1 MNRLQYSTWATRAA
15 RIAAASAALT
25 LLPPLQAQQSGNALA
40 GPTQGFTYDA
50 ASRSVRQ
57 VLGSF
62 GSASLGPALVQDLS
76 FGSVAPQRSY
86 GIGCVADQ
94 CFLVTGLG
102 SDQAQQNPI
111 PDQVGIPEGATWSA
125 DGRVAVLYSRSGQWL
140 RVLRGLPETIDAGP
154 QSNVSSLGGQLSSVA
169 VSPDGGQIV
178 LGMAG
183 DQPGIFEMT
192 AAGAFV
198 PMHSA
203 VNPVALA
210 FSKNGDTLYILDA
223 GSHEV
228 SEIHVSDGLA
238 QSWPIEAVQDPI
250 GVQVGQDSAAR
261 AVIYVAGRGD
271 QTLFVYDRASHNLL
285 EQIQLTFAPS
295 QLEPSGTS
303 SYLLTSRSSADEVL
317 WSFTAGR
324 GIFFVPV
331 TPTEAE
337 TPQRR
342 VRR

>member
-1 MNRLQYSTWATRAA
+1 
-15 RIAAASAALT
+15 
-25 LLPPLQAQQSGNALA
+25 
-40 GPTQGFTYDA
+40 
-50 ASRSVRQ
+50 
-57 VLGSF
+57 
-62 GSASLGPALVQDLS
+62 
-76 FGSVAPQRSY
+76 
-86 GIGCVADQ
+86 
-94 CFLVTGLG
+94 
-102 SDQAQQNPI
+102 
-111 PDQVGIPEGATWSA
+111 
-125 DGRVAVLYSRSGQWL
+125 
-140 RVLRGLPETIDAGP
+140 
-154 QSNVSSLGGQLSSVA
+154 
-169 VSPDGGQIV
+169 
-178 LGMAG
+178 
-183 DQPGIFEMT
+183 
-192 AAGAFV
+192 
-198 PMHSA
+198 MHSA